1 MRKEILL
8 AGFGGQGIILAGY
21 IIGKASSLYDGKN
34 AVFTQSYGP
43 EARGG
48 ACSAEVIISDETID
62 YPYVTTPDVVV
73 VMAQEACR
81 KYANKVAENGVLI
94 IDKDLVSLNKEVLP
108 RGVKLYKIEATKI
121 AEQLGKKI
129 VANIVML
136 GYFTKVTNI
145 VSVDAMKKSLLDS
158 IPKGTEKLNLEAFE
172 LGYGYGSALEPLG
185 E

>member
-21 IIGKASSLYDGKN
+21 IIGKASALYDGKN

-48 ACSAEVIISDETID
+48 ACSAEVIISDVAID
-62 YPYVTTPDVVV
+62 YPYVTNPDVVV
-73 VMAQEACR
+73 VMAQEAYR
-81 KYANKVAENGVLI
+81 KYANKAAKNGILI
-94 IDKDLVSLNKEVLP
+94 ADKDLVSLNKEKLTE
-108 RGVKLYKIEATKI
+108 GVKVYKIGATKI

-136 GYFTKVTNI
+136 GYFTKVANI
-145 VSVDAMKKSLLDS
+145 VSVEAMKKSLLDS

-172 LGYGYGSALEPLG
+172 LGFEYLD
-185 E
+185 